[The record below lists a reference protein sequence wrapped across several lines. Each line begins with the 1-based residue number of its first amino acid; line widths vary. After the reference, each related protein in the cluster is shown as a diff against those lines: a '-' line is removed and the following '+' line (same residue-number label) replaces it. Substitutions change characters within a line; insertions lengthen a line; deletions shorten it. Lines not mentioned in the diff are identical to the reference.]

1 MKFNAHITINKS
13 INTQKMKNLFLL
25 SLFICLTISLSAQ
38 RMAVVPSAFA
48 ENELSYVNPYKY
60 GAIVKELGTFRTF
73 YFNKYRRV
81 AGNYHFIIKMN
92 NGKRHVIVKPE
103 SSVIFIKEIKM

>member
-1 MKFNAHITINKS
+1 
-13 INTQKMKNLFLL
+13 
-25 SLFICLTISLSAQ
+25 
-38 RMAVVPSAFA
+38 MAVVPSAFA

-73 YFNKYRRV
+73 YFNKYRKV

-92 NGKRHVIVKPE
+92 KRQTARNCKAGE
-103 SSVIFIKEIKM
+103 FRYFY